1 MSEKKIPESM
11 LKMLEYTDE
20 EIKGLT
26 DKQKDILCVGE
37 QLYDY
42 KMIAEVVKSCHCGY
56 KPKVGDR
63 YVFAPGGTVIPEE
76 CTWPICVWALAPMLP
91 FFYMYYDRIR
101 AGLDP
106 NDMWMEN
113 VKCAD
118 IGTECGGFGEVLFKI
133 TYEKVNEEE
142 KMAMLQSL
150 IR

>member
-1 MSEKKIPESM
+1 MSEKEIPESM
-11 LKMLEYTDE
+11 LQMMEYTDE

-26 DKQKDILCVGE
+26 NKQKDILCVGE
-37 QLYDY
+37 ELYNY
-42 KMIAEVVKSCHCGY
+42 KMIAEVVNSCHCGY

-63 YVFAPGGTVIPEE
+63 YVFAPGGTIIPEE

-118 IGTECGGFGEVLFKI
+118 IGTDCGGFGEVLFKI
-133 TYEKVNEEE
+133 TYEEINEKE
-142 KMAMLQSL
+142 KMAVLQGL